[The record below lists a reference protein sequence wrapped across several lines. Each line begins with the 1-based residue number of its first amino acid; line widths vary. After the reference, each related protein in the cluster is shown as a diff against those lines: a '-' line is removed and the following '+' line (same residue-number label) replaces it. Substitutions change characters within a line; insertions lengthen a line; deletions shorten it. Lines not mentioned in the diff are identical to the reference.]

1 MKRVSVGVE
10 VIDGPVVERVG
21 VPGVEVG
28 GVLEGVEG
36 SGEKDDGD
44 AVVAIAHLIA
54 GTERELAGS
63 SHPGRQGKN
72 RPGQR
77 STSTMGA
84 VYGGAQMLE
93 SVSDNYLYRTP
104 IRPAEDRNRSPG
116 PARFD
121 PSRPRGV
128 NRARRSPSKALDL
141 DLPF

>member
-104 IRPAEDRNRSPG
+104 IRPGRGSKSIPWAGSVR
-116 PARFD
+116 PA
-121 PSRPRGV
+121 STPR
-128 NRARRSPSKALDL
+128 R
-141 DLPF
+141 